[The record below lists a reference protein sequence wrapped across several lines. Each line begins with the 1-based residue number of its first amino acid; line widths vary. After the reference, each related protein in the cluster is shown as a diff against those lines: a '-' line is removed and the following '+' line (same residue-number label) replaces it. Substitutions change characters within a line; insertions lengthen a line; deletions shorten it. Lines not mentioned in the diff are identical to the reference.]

1 MISYTQDLP
10 ENQCIFIRG
19 FRVFRK
25 LGMLPRQLR
34 GAARSN
40 SSLDEDQD
48 DEPDKE
54 LGSIPGFKKARHSS

>member
-54 LGSIPGFKKARHSS
+54 PGSIPSFTKARDSS